1 MRTINKAEAARL
13 RAAGALLLDVRSARE
28 FAAGHL
34 PGSVS
39 LPVERVGGGIRRLAG
54 PERGIL
60 LYCTTGERSRTA
72 AQVLRRLGY
81 TKLYIVQS

>member
-1 MRTINKAEAARL
+1 MRTIDKAEAARL

-39 LPVERVGGGIRRLAG
+39 LPVERVGGAIGRLAG
-54 PERGIL
+54 PERSIL

-81 TKLYIVQS
+81 GKVYIVRG